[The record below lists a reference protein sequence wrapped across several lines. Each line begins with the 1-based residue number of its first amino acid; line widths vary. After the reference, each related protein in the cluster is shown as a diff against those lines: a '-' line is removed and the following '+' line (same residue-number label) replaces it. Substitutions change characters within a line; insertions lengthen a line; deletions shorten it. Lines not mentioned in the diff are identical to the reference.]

1 VDAERLLLPAP
12 QVRRILVCQLRQI
25 GDVLLA
31 TPAIR
36 LLHEAYPAAE
46 VHVFTEARCAAVLEN
61 NPHVARIWA
70 VDKKQLT
77 HLGKELAFYLRVA
90 RQGFDLVV
98 DFQQLPRIRWV
109 VALSRL
115 FGCRHRLSYDP
126 PWYNR
131 WLYSHTVRPRD
142 GYAAMCKASVLE
154 PLGLA
159 WRGERPELFLTPSEQ
174 AWAHEFLERSGLA
187 GAPLVT
193 VDPSHRRAT
202 RRWPAAHFGRVL
214 GLAAAQRPGVRFLIA
229 WGPGEKDLAQEVA
242 AASGTADNGPGA
254 CLVPDQMLTLRQ
266 LAAVQERAALHFG
279 TCSAPRHLAVAVG
292 APTLAVLG
300 STSDAWTYPSDEHGD
315 VRLGLPCQPCN
326 RNECDTMQCLT
337 DLTPE
342 AVLPELLRR
351 LDQATAAGRTTR
363 ETI

>member
-1 VDAERLLLPAP
+1 MSSDRLLVPAP

-36 LLHEAYPAAE
+36 LLKEAFPQAE
-46 VHVFTEARCAAVLEN
+46 VHALTEARCAPMLDN
-61 NPHVARIWA
+61 NPHLARIWA
-70 VDKKQLT
+70 LDKKELST
-77 HLGKELAFYLRVA
+77 LPRELAFYFRVA
-90 RQGFDLVV
+90 RQRFDLVV

-109 VALSRL
+109 AALSWL
-115 FGCRHRLSYDP
+115 FGCRWRLTYDA

-131 WLYSHTVRPRD
+131 WLYSHFARPRD
-142 GYAAMCKASVLE
+142 GYAAMSKASVLE

-159 WRGERPELFLTPSEQ
+159 WRGERPEIFLRPGERQ
-174 AWAHEFLERSGLA
+174 WAADFLAGLGLA
-187 GAPLVT
+187 DAALVT

-214 GLAAAQRPGVRFLIA
+214 GLAAAARPDARFLIA
-229 WGPGEKDLAQEVA
+229 WGPGEKGLAQEVA
-242 AASGTADNGPGA
+242 AASQTPA
-254 CLVPDQMLTLRQ
+254 CLVPEKMLELRE

-279 TCSAPRHLAVAVG
+279 TCSAPRHMAVAVG

-300 STSDAWTYPSDEHGD
+300 STSDAWTYPSPEHGD

-326 RNECDTMQCLT
+326 RNECAHLRCLT
-337 DLTPE
+337 DLLPE

-351 LDQATAAGRTTR
+351 LDAGREEKGR
-363 ETI
+363 EGRA

>member
-1 VDAERLLLPAP
+1 MAVDRLNIPTP

-31 TPAIR
+31 TPAVR

-46 VHVFTEARCAAVLEN
+46 VHVFTETRCAAVLEN
-61 NPHVARIWA
+61 NPHIARIWA

-77 HLGKELAFYLRVA
+77 HLGRELAYYLRVA

-109 VALSRL
+109 VGLSRL
-115 FGCRHRLSYDP
+115 FGCRWRLSYDP

-131 WLYSHTVRPRD
+131 WLYSHTTRPRD
-142 GYAAMCKASVLE
+142 GYAALCKASVLE

-159 WRGERPELFLTPSEQ
+159 WRGERPELFLRPEET
-174 AWAHEFLERSGLA
+174 AWAGEFLAATGLENST
-187 GAPLVT
+187 LVT

-214 GLAAAQRPGVRFLIA
+214 GMAATERPGARFLIA

-242 AASGTADNGPGA
+242 ATSVTLSNRAGS
-254 CLVPDQMLTLRQ
+254 CVVPDRMLTLRQ
-266 LAAVQERAALHFG
+266 LAAVQARAALHFG

-292 APTLAVLG
+292 TPTLAVLG
-300 STSDAWTYPSDEHGD
+300 STSDAWTYPSPEHGD

-337 DLTPE
+337 DLAPE
-342 AVLPELLRR
+342 AVLPELLNR
-351 LDQATAAGRTTR
+351 LDAAMAGKA
-363 ETI
+363 

>member
-1 VDAERLLLPAP
+1 MAVDRLLIPAP

-36 LLHEAYPAAE
+36 LLKGAFPQAE
-46 VHVFTEARCAAVLEN
+46 VHVFTEARCAPVLEN
-61 NPHVARIWA
+61 NPHIARIWA
-70 VDKKQLT
+70 VDKKQLSS
-77 HLGKELAFYLRVA
+77 LPRELAFYFRVA
-90 RQGFDLVV
+90 RQRFDLVV

-115 FGCRHRLSYDP
+115 LGCRWRLSYDP

-131 WLYSHTVRPRD
+131 WLYSHVTRPRD

-159 WRGERPELFLTPSEQ
+159 WRGERPELFLRPEERD
-174 AWAHEFLERSGLA
+174 WAEDYLASHELEDRT
-187 GAPLVT
+187 LVT

-202 RRWPAAHFGRVL
+202 RRWPAAHFGRLL
-214 GLAAAQRPGVRFLIA
+214 GLAAAQRPDARFLIA
-229 WGPGEKDLAQEVA
+229 WGPGERDLAREVA
-242 AASGTADNGPGA
+242 AASGSPA
-254 CLVPDQMLTLRQ
+254 CVVPDAMLTLRQ
-266 LAAVQERAALHFG
+266 LAAVQEKAVLHFG

-300 STSDAWTYPSDEHGD
+300 STSDAWTYPSPEHGD

-326 RNECDTMQCLT
+326 RNECDTMRCLT
-337 DLTPE
+337 DLAPE

-351 LDQATAAGRTTR
+351 LDAAVEPRS
-363 ETI
+363 

>member
-1 VDAERLLLPAP
+1 MAAERPLLDPGK
-12 QVRRILVCQLRQI
+12 VRRILVCQLRQI

-36 LLHEAYPAAE
+36 LLHEAYPKADI
-46 VHVFTEARCAAVLEN
+46 HVFTEARCAPVLQH
-61 NPHVARIWA
+61 NPHIAMLWG
-70 VDKKQLT
+70 VDRKRLT
-77 HLGKELAFYLRVA
+77 NLGRELAYYLEVA

-109 VALSRL
+109 VGLSRL
-115 FGCRHRLSYDP
+115 FGCKVRLSYDP

-131 WLYSHTVRPRD
+131 WLYSHTTRPRD
-142 GYAAMCKASVLE
+142 GYAAMCKASVLA
-154 PLGLA
+154 PLGIA
-159 WRGERPELFLTPSEQ
+159 WSGQRPELFLTAGER
-174 AWAHEFLERSGLA
+174 AWAGEFLRANGLEDA
-187 GAPLVT
+187 ALVT

-214 GLAAAQRPGVRFLIA
+214 GLAAAARPQARFLIA
-229 WGPGEKDLAQEVA
+229 WGPGELDLAQEVA
-242 AASGTADNGPGA
+242 VASGATA
-254 CLVPDQMLTLRQ
+254 CVVPEQMLTLRQ

-279 TCSAPRHLAVAVG
+279 ACSAPRHLAVAVG
-292 APTLAVLG
+292 TPTLAVLG
-300 STSDAWTYPSDEHGD
+300 STSDAWTFPSPEHGD

-326 RNECDTMQCLT
+326 RNECATMQCLT

-351 LDQATAAGRTTR
+351 LDSARERTS
-363 ETI
+363 